1 MKNRFPK
8 KELILKG
15 TPTSPGIAIGP
26 VYNFKPLTINLSE
39 LEIKIKDVKAE
50 YRHFDNARK
59 KILMRLNYA
68 RLISEEHYGDQFSD
82 IFESQKAF
90 LEDPVLIEEIQ
101 KEIKRTHHSA
111 AYAVSKIL
119 SEKSEHFINLEND
132 YFRERAYDILDIKQK
147 LIHALLGIGIDYH
160 LSNPAIIVAEM
171 LSPADTVQF
180 NRNFIL
186 GFLTDQGGKTSHA
199 AIMARGLRI
208 PSVVNDAGLSRIIS
222 KHDFLIID
230 GFKGLIILNPLEK
243 TLKKYEKLQ
252 KKYRRQEN
260 GLAKQA
266 EKEAVTKDGRRIE
279 LLANIEFLQEVND
292 VKLNYADGVGLFRTE
307 SVFIERETIPSEE
320 EQYEIYKK
328 LAEHLAPAGVVIRT
342 IDLGGDK
349 LLKGYSDEEEANPFL
364 GWRAIRFCLDRPNL
378 FKQQL
383 RAIFRA
389 SAFGNVKILL
399 PMISTIREVQLTKQ
413 LIEQVKEEL
422 KKEKIPYN
430 EKLQLGIMIE
440 TPAAA
445 LLTVQLASQVDFF
458 SIGTNDLT
466 QYVLAIDRTNNRVAK
481 SYNTYN
487 PSVLRLIADTI
498 QAAKAKKLPVT
509 LCGEF
514 AAQPE
519 AMPLLIGMGLRSF
532 SMNPFSIPQAKII
545 VRSLQTK
552 DCEKLFNQIKKLVD
566 EDKIENQCRQFLE
579 DRVPQLNL
587 SK

>member
-39 LEIKIKDVKAE
+39 LEIIIENVEAE
-50 YRHFDNARK
+50 IRHFDRARK
-59 KILMRLNYA
+59 KVLIQLKYA
-68 RLISEEHYGDQFSD
+68 RLTSEEHYGKQFSD
-82 IFESQKAF
+82 IFESQQAF
-90 LEDPVLIEEIQ
+90 LEDPVLIDEIHR
-101 KEIKRTHHSA
+101 EIKRTHHSA

-119 SEKSEHFINLEND
+119 SEKSDHFINLENE
-132 YFRERAYDILDIKQK
+132 YFRERAYDILDLKQK
-147 LIHALLGIGIDYH
+147 LIHALLGISIDYH

-230 GFKGLIILNPLEK
+230 GFEGLIILNPTQK
-243 TLKKYEKLQ
+243 TLRKYEKLQ
-252 KKYRRQEN
+252 KKYKRYEN
-260 GLAKQA
+260 GLTKQA
-266 EKEAVTKDGRRIE
+266 AKEAVTKDEQKIE

-307 SVFIERETIPSEE
+307 SVFIERETLPSEE
-320 EQYEIYKK
+320 EQFEIYKK
-328 LAEHLAPAGVVIRT
+328 LAEQLRPAEVVIRT

-349 LLKGYSDEEEANPFL
+349 LLKGYSDEEESNPFL

-383 RAIFRA
+383 RAIYRA

-399 PMISTIREVQLTKQ
+399 PMISTVREVRLTKQ
-413 LIEQVKEEL
+413 LIQQVKKEL
-422 KKEKIPYN
+422 KKEQAPFN
-430 EKLQLGIMIE
+430 EKLPVGIMIE

-445 LLTVQLASQVDFF
+445 IMTVHLASQVDFF

-481 SYNTYN
+481 SFNTYN
-487 PSVLRLIADTI
+487 PSVLRLIYDTI
-498 QAAKAKKLPVT
+498 KAANAKKLPVT

-519 AMPLLIGMGLRSF
+519 AVPLLIGMGLRSF
-532 SMNPFSIPQAKII
+532 SMNPFSIPQTKLII
-545 VRSLQTK
+545 RSLQTK
-552 DCEKLFNQIKKLVD
+552 DCEKLFNQIKELVD

>member
-1 MKNRFPK
+1 MKNRYSK
-8 KELILKG
+8 RELILQG

-26 VYNFKPLTINLSE
+26 VYIFKPLTINLSE
-39 LEIKIKDVKAE
+39 LEIKIENIEAE
-50 YRHFDNARK
+50 FRHFDRARK
-59 KILMRLNYA
+59 SVLAQLRYT
-68 RLISEEHYGDQFSD
+68 RLISEEHYGDQFTD
-82 IFESQKAF
+82 IFDSQQAF
-90 LEDPVLIEEIQ
+90 LDDPVLIEEIRE
-101 KEIKRTHHSA
+101 EIARTHHSA

-119 SEKSEHFINLEND
+119 SEKSEHFIKLEND
-132 YFRERAYDILDIKQK
+132 YFRERAYDILDLKQK
-147 LIHALLGIGIDYH
+147 LIHALLGISIDYH
-160 LSNPAIIVAEM
+160 LSSPAVVVAEM

-186 GFLTDQGGKTSHA
+186 GFLTDRGGKTSHA
-199 AIMARGLRI
+199 TIMARGLRI
-208 PSVVNDAGLSRIIS
+208 PSVVNDAGLSRIIG
-222 KHDFLIID
+222 KQDFLIID
-230 GFKGLIILNPLEK
+230 GFEGHIILNPLEE
-243 TLKKYEKLQ
+243 TLQKYEKLQ
-252 KKYRRQEN
+252 KNYKHYEQ
-260 GLAKQA
+260 GLTKQA
-266 EKEAVTKDGRRIE
+266 AKEAVTRDGQKIE
-279 LLANIEFLQEVND
+279 LLANIEFLQEVGD

-307 SVFIERETIPSEE
+307 SVFIERETLPSEE

-328 LAEHLAPAGVVIRT
+328 LAEQLNPAEVVIRT

-378 FKQQL
+378 FKRQL
-383 RAIFRA
+383 RAILRA

-399 PMISTIREVQLTKQ
+399 PMISTLREVQLTKQ
-413 LIEQVKEEL
+413 LIQQVKEEL
-422 KKEKIPYN
+422 KKEKVPFN
-430 EKLQLGIMIE
+430 EKLPVGIMIE

-445 LLTVQLASQVDFF
+445 LLTEQLALQVDFF

-498 QAAKAKKLPVT
+498 IAANAQKLPVT

-519 AMPLLIGMGLRSF
+519 AIPLLIGMGLRSF
-532 SMNPFSIPQAKII
+532 SMNPFSIPQTKII
-545 VRSLQTK
+545 VRSVNTK
-552 DCEKLFNQIKKLVD
+552 DCKELFNKIKKLVN
-566 EDKIENQCRQFLE
+566 EDKIENQCRQFLA